1 MPRPLRY
8 SSDALMSKYAELKIF
23 RDEKVITKEE
33 YNKRITKLNQRE
45 LKLETSKY
53 QECKTQLF
61 DFLLNTEIVMDIS
74 NYVVKR

>member
-1 MPRPLRY
+1 MKILKNCSPY
-8 SSDALMSKYAELKIF
+8 GDAY
-23 RDEKVITKEE
+23 
-33 YNKRITKLNQRE
+33 YNLNVLDSFYFLDHNKTLTLGSGDNQRE

>member
-1 MPRPLRY
+1 MKILKNCSPY
-8 SSDALMSKYAELKIF
+8 GDAY
-23 RDEKVITKEE
+23 
-33 YNKRITKLNQRE
+33 YNLNVLDSFYFLDNNKTLTLGSGDNQRE

-61 DFLLNTEIVMDIS
+61 DFILNTEIVMDIS